1 MNNKTLI
8 ELNIDD
14 KLVKIEKG
22 KTILDAAKSIEI
34 EIPTLCYNPELKPYG
49 ACRLCL
55 VEITKNGKQS
65 LVASCV
71 YPAEEG
77 VVVKTD
83 TEHVVKARKFILELM
98 LAEAPDSP
106 ELKQLAEQY
115 NIEKSRFK
123 ELEDKPRE
131 CILCGLCVRVCNE
144 IVKKDILTFGYRGSK
159 CKVTTAFSRL
169 FDDEVCTNC
178 GKCVYICPVEQG

>member
-1 MNNKTLI
+1 MVRLTIDNK
-8 ELNIDD
+8 E
-14 KLVKIEKG
+14 VEIEKG
-22 KTILDAAKSIEI
+22 KTILDAAKSIGI
-34 EIPTLCYNPELKPYG
+34 EIPTLCYSPDLKPYG

-71 YPAEEG
+71 YPAG
-77 VVVKTD
+77 DGLIVKTD

-98 LAEAPDSP
+98 LVEAPESP
-106 ELKQLAEQY
+106 EVKKLAKQY

-159 CKVTTAFSRL
+159 CKVATAFGRP

-178 GKCVYICPVEQG
+178 GKCVYICPVEP